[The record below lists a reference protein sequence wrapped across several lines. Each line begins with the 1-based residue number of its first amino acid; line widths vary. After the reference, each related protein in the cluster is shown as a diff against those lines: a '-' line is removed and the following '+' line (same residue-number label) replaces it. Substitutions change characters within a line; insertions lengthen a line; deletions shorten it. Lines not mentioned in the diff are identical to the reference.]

1 MLTVGNMAV
10 CRYKVYELFVAVRK
24 LDLQFSTIML
34 LTGFIF
40 FQFTTEERAFLIPN
54 VIVFCIEVAW
64 ERYAACGDGDG
75 SVVWVV
81 CVYLT
86 LSCRRDTSFGFLG
99 IRRENRQHM
108 WVFFALSAWL
118 PIFVT
123 IIGLLT
129 VSSFDLFD
137 EILVR
142 SPGCCGRTT
151 GLTCVL
157 RVVCGVPT
165 TSRIARVPT
174 SWPSPPLPW
183 Y

>member
-1 MLTVGNMAV
+1 MG
-10 CRYKVYELFVAVRK
+10 
-24 LDLQFSTIML
+24 
-34 LTGFIF
+34 
-40 FQFTTEERAFLIPN
+40 
-54 VIVFCIEVAW
+54 
-64 ERYAACGDGDG
+64 
-75 SVVWVV
+75 V

-123 IIGLLT
+123 VIGLLT

-142 SPGCCGRTT
+142 STKSLWPHHQLNMC
-151 GLTCVL
+151 
-157 RVVCGVPT
+157 VVCGVAVC
-165 TSRIARVPT
+165 RRRAE
-174 SWPSPPLPW
+174 
-183 Y
+183 